1 MSTLSKTLRFNRLP
15 FVWKQMNVQLRMR
28 TLNLFIFGTIITQ
41 PVIFSAVGYFLA
53 RSAGRTSIDFLH
65 TIIGSGVMGL
75 WSTMLFTCFY
85 DLRTDRREGTLELF
99 VGSPTSIFS
108 ILAIRAFA
116 NVLLGS
122 TSFVLSLIFA
132 MWAFG
137 FSLPAGNLPYF
148 MVSLAILFFAF
159 WCLGIFLAHWPVV
172 SRLSGLFINYLELPV
187 AIITG
192 FMFPVSLL
200 PVWTQWLSR
209 ITPMSWAFNSI
220 SMAIRPELNVAD
232 LGINWLITLGVAL
245 AYLVGTFF
253 MSRQVENMIRVT
265 GELSSV

>member
-1 MSTLSKTLRFNRLP
+1 MSTLSRTMRLNRLS
-15 FVWKQMNVQLRMR
+15 FVLKQMNVQLRMR
-28 TLNLFIFGTIITQ
+28 TLNLFIFGTLITQ

-53 RSAGRTSIDFLH
+53 RSAGRTSIDFIH

-75 WSTMLFTCFY
+75 WSTMLFSCFY
-85 DLRTDRREGTLELF
+85 DLRSDRREGTLELF

-122 TSFVLSLIFA
+122 SSFLIALIFA
-132 MWAFG
+132 MSVFG
-137 FSLPAGNLPYF
+137 FWLPAGQLPYF
-148 MVSLAILFFAF
+148 VVSLAILFFAF
-159 WCLGIFLAHWPVV
+159 WCVGIFLAHWPVV
-172 SRLSGLFINYLELPV
+172 SRLSGLFINYLELPI

-200 PVWTQWLSR
+200 PVWAQWLSR
-209 ITPMSWAFNSI
+209 ITPMSWAFNGI
-220 SMAIRPELNVAD
+220 SMTILPD
-232 LGINWLITLGVAL
+232 LRVTDLYINWLITLGVAL
-245 AYLVGTFF
+245 VYLVGTFY
-253 MSRQVENMIRVT
+253 MSKQVENMIRVT

>member
-1 MSTLSKTLRFNRLP
+1 MSTLSRPALHNRLP
-15 FVWKQMNVQLRMR
+15 FIWKQMNVQLRMR

-53 RSAGRTSIDFLH
+53 RSAGRTSIDFVH

-75 WSTMLFTCFY
+75 WSTMLFSCFY

-122 TSFVLSLIFA
+122 TSFLIAMVFA

-137 FSLPAGNLPYF
+137 FSIPPGNLPYF
-148 MVSLAILFFAF
+148 VVSLVILFFAF
-159 WCLGIFLAHWPVV
+159 WCLGIFLAHWPIV
-172 SRLSGLFINYLELPV
+172 SRLSPLFINYVELPV
-187 AIITG
+187 AIVTG
-192 FMFPVSLL
+192 FMFPISLL
-200 PVWTQWLSR
+200 PVWAQWLSK

-220 SMAIRPELNVAD
+220 VLSIQPDLKVAD
-232 LGINWLITLGVAL
+232 LAINWLMTLEMAL
-245 AYLVGTFF
+245 IYLVLTFF
-253 MSRQVENMIRVT
+253 MSRKVENMIRVT

>member
-1 MSTLSKTLRFNRLP
+1 MSTLSRTMRLNRLP
-15 FVWKQMNVQLRMR
+15 FVLKQMNVQLRMR

-65 TIIGSGVMGL
+65 TIIGAGVMGL

-85 DLRTDRREGTLELF
+85 DLRTDRREGTLEVF

-116 NVLLGS
+116 NVLLVS
-122 TSFVLSLIFA
+122 TSFLLSLIFA

-148 MVSLAILFFAF
+148 MVSLVILFFAF

-200 PVWTQWLSR
+200 PVWAQWLSM

-220 SMAIRPELNVAD
+220 SMAIRPDLRAAD
-232 LGINWLITLGVAL
+232 LGINWLITLGMAL
-245 AYLVGTFF
+245 VYLVGTFF
-253 MSRQVENMIRVT
+253 MSKQVENMIRVT

>member
-1 MSTLSKTLRFNRLP
+1 
-15 FVWKQMNVQLRMR
+15 MNVQLRMR

-75 WSTMLFTCFY
+75 WSTMLFSCFY
-85 DLRTDRREGTLELF
+85 DLRTDRREGTLEIF

-108 ILAIRAFA
+108 ILAIRAFT

-122 TSFVLSLIFA
+122 SSFLLALIFA
-132 MWAFG
+132 MSVFG
-137 FSLPAGNLPYF
+137 FSIPAGNLPYF
-148 MVSLAILFFAF
+148 IVSLLILFFAF
-159 WCLGIFLAHWPVV
+159 WCLGIFLAHWPIV
-172 SRLSGLFINYLELPV
+172 SRLSPLFINYLELPI

-200 PVWTQWLSR
+200 PLWAQWLSR
-209 ITPMSWAFNSI
+209 ITPMSWAFNNLSMSI
-220 SMAIRPELNVAD
+220 QPGLNVAG
-232 LGINWLITLGVAL
+232 LAANWLITLGIAL
-245 AYLVGTFF
+245 IYLVGTFF
-253 MSRQVENMIRVT
+253 MSGQVQNMIRVT